1 VRRSGRW
8 NLSKYVAPEGIQII
22 HHVSRELQHVAKVL
36 AELIGKCFP
45 FGSLE
50 GAFMAAGGDAN
61 VMMFEVNPEQALLE
75 SGDRAM
81 KLLHV
86 DSSIFGENSVSRV
99 LSAEVVATQRALHP
113 GIEVTYR
120 DLAADPLGH
129 LTRIHFA
136 GLKGFPPADRE
147 GARDLTAGQAALDE
161 FLVADIVVV
170 GAPMY
175 NFSIPSQL
183 KAWID
188 RLAVPGKTF
197 RYTENGPEGL
207 AGSKRVIVASSCGGF
222 CGLETPLAFL
232 DHRETY
238 LRGLFR
244 FFGIT
249 DVIFIRAEGV
259 NVGPGQRAKSVE
271 AARAEI
277 GQLTARVALR

>member
-1 VRRSGRW
+1 
-8 NLSKYVAPEGIQII
+8 
-22 HHVSRELQHVAKVL
+22 
-36 AELIGKCFP
+36 
-45 FGSLE
+45 
-50 GAFMAAGGDAN
+50 
-61 VMMFEVNPEQALLE
+61 
-75 SGDRAM
+75 M

-86 DSSIFGENSVSRV
+86 DSSIFGEGSVSRI
-99 LSAEVVATQRALHP
+99 LSAEVVAAQRALHP

-136 GLKGFPPADRE
+136 GLKGAPPADRE
-147 GARDLTAGQAALDE
+147 AVRDLAAGQAALNE
-161 FLVADIVVV
+161 FLGADILVV

-197 RYTENGPEGL
+197 RYTKNGSEGL
-207 AGSKRVIVASSCGGF
+207 VGGKRVIIASSCGGF
-222 CGLETPLAFL
+222 AGPETPLAFL
-232 DHRETY
+232 DHQETY
-238 LRGLFR
+238 LRGVFG
-244 FFGIT
+244 FFGVT

-259 NVGPGQRAKSVE
+259 NVGPDQGAKSIE

-277 GQLTARVALR
+277 GELTT

>member
-1 VRRSGRW
+1 
-8 NLSKYVAPEGIQII
+8 
-22 HHVSRELQHVAKVL
+22 
-36 AELIGKCFP
+36 
-45 FGSLE
+45 
-50 GAFMAAGGDAN
+50 
-61 VMMFEVNPEQALLE
+61 
-75 SGDRAM
+75 M

-86 DSSIFGENSVSRV
+86 DSSIFGEGSVSRV
-99 LSAEVVATQRALHP
+99 LSAEVVAAQRALHP

-136 GLKGFPPADRE
+136 ALKGVLPADRE
-147 GARDLTAGQAALDE
+147 SARDLAAGQAALNE
-161 FLVADIVVV
+161 FLVADILVV

-197 RYTENGPEGL
+197 RYTKNGPEGL
-207 AGSKRVIVASSCGGF
+207 AGGKRVVVASSCGGF
-222 CGLETPLAFL
+222 SGPDTPLAFL
-232 DHRETY
+232 DQQETY
-238 LRGLFR
+238 LRGVFG
-244 FFGIT
+244 FFGIA

-259 NVGPGQRAKSVE
+259 NVGLDQGAWSIE

-277 GQLTARVALR
+277 GRLMA